1 MATNKWTIDQYEA
14 LMKKR
19 GVQVNKPV
27 VNIAKDIP
35 KAEPEAITDI
45 KQKLSLLKIPFATEH
60 RFHPTR
66 KFRFDIA
73 LVEHKIAVEYE
84 GIVSKKSRHTNIEG
98 FTNDC
103 RKYNLAQALGWHVL
117 RYTALNYKEFLNELE
132 KFIKLN

>member
-1 MATNKWTIDQYEA
+1 MATSKWTKEQYEA

-27 VNIAKDIP
+27 VNIP
-35 KAEPEAITDI
+35 KNLSKPEPEAIRDI
-45 KQKLSLLKIPFATEH
+45 KQKLSLLKIPFITEH

-73 LVEHKIAVEYE
+73 LVEYKIAVEYE

-103 RKYNLAQALGWHVL
+103 RKYNLAQSLGWHVL
-117 RYTALNYKEFLNELE
+117 RYTALNYKEFLPELE

>member
-1 MATNKWTIDQYEA
+1 MATSKWTIEQYEA

-19 GVQVNKPV
+19 GVQVEKPV

-45 KQKLSLLKIPFATEH
+45 KQKLSLLKIPFETEY

-66 KFRFDIA
+66 KFKFDIA
-73 LVEHKIAVEYE
+73 IVEHKLAVEYE
-84 GIVSKKSRHTNIEG
+84 GILCSKSRHTNIVG
-98 FTNDC
+98 YTNDC
-103 RKYNLAQALGWHVL
+103 TKYNLSQALGWRVL

-132 KFIKLN
+132 NFIKLN